1 MGENE
6 LNNEEIKN
14 GEDINAS
21 GKKDEID
28 ASSQNE
34 SSEED
39 AKSDEDISWDDAQK
53 EVEASSQ
60 NESSEED
67 VKSDDDIGWDNVKD
81 EMETSAEAS
90 QKREVSSVNFQE
102 LEKSDSAG
110 AEIDLNFIMDLPL
123 TLTAE
128 LGRTQLLIGDLL
140 QLGHGSVVE
149 LAKLTGEPMDILVN
163 NRLIARG
170 EVVMVND
177 KYGVRLTDVVSPAE
191 RVTKLR

>member
-6 LNNEEIKN
+6 LNDKEIKN
-14 GEDINAS
+14 GGDIGAN
-21 GKKDEID
+21 GKKDEIE

-34 SSEED
+34 SSKEDVKNDEE
-39 AKSDEDISWDDAQK
+39 ISWDDAQK

-60 NESSEED
+60 NELSRED
-67 VKSDDDIGWDNVKD
+67 AKSDEDIGWDDVKD
-81 EMETSAEAS
+81 ELETSGMAS

-102 LEKSDSAG
+102 LEKGDSVG
-110 AEIDLNFIMDLPL
+110 AELDLNFILDLPL

-128 LGRTQLLIGDLL
+128 LGRTQLLIGELL

-149 LAKLTGEPMDILVN
+149 LAKLTGEPMDIFVN

-191 RVTKLR
+191 RVNKLR